1 MAPMERPATLIA
13 SAEAGTSLED
23 SPPPED
29 SMSFEDFFELHHPP
43 LFRALWLISRNRA
56 EAEDVVQDAF
66 LRLLER
72 WDSVRS
78 LADPE
83 GYLYRTA
90 MNVLRSHRR
99 RALVA
104 LRRAVGHLPHDDQ
117 MALVESRDAV
127 VRALAILTPRQR
139 ASIVLT
145 EVLGLTSVEAAE
157 ALKVKPSTVRV
168 LAARA
173 RHVLKDRL
181 KEEDDG

>member
-1 MAPMERPATLIA
+1 MP
-13 SAEAGTSLED
+13 
-23 SPPPED
+23 
-29 SMSFEDFFELHHPP
+29 FEDFFELHHSP
-43 LFRALWLISRNRA
+43 LFRALWLITRNRS

-72 WDSVRS
+72 WEFVRF

-104 LRRAVGHLPHDDQ
+104 VRRAVGHLPPDDQ
-117 MALVESRDAV
+117 LALVESRDTV
-127 VRALAILTPRQR
+127 VRALAHLTPRQR
-139 ASIVLT
+139 AAIVLT
-145 EVLGLTSVEAAE
+145 EMLGLTSIEAAQ

-173 RHVLKDRL
+173 REVLKDRL

>member
-1 MAPMERPATLIA
+1 MASMRRPPTLV
-13 SAEAGTSLED
+13 AEADAGTS
-23 SPPPED
+23 PED
-29 SMSFEDFFELHHPP
+29 SLPPEKGISFEDFFELHHPP
-43 LFRALWLISRNRA
+43 LFRALWLITRDRS
-56 EAEDVVQDAF
+56 EAEDVMQDAF

-90 MNVLRSHRR
+90 MNVFRSHRR

-104 LRRAVGHLPHDDQ
+104 LRRAVGHLPPDDQ
-117 MALVESRDAV
+117 LALVESRDAV

-139 ASIVLT
+139 ATIVLT

-157 ALKVKPSTVRV
+157 ALRVKLPTVRV
-168 LAARA
+168 LASRA
-173 RHVLKDRL
+173 REVLKGRL
-181 KEEDDG
+181 KEDYDG